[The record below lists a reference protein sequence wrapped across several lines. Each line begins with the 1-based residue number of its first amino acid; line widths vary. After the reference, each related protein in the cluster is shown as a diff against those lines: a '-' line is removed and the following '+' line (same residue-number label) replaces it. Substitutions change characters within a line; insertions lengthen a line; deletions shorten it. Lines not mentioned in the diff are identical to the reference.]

1 MAGSILR
8 PNLKDIKP
16 DLNSIK
22 LLPKFLKKILEG
34 GDNNLLKLV
43 IFELEKIGFK
53 VLNLKTILP
62 EIFLGGGNQTSYK
75 LSKINLYDI
84 KKGRQIL
91 INNSKFDIGQS
102 IIIQHGSVI
111 GIEAAQGTDNLIKQS
126 FHF

>member
-8 PNLKDIKP
+8 PSFKDIKP

-53 VLNLKTILP
+53 VLNLKTLLP
-62 EIFLGGGNQTSYK
+62 EIFLGRGNQTSYK
-75 LSKINLYDI
+75 ISKINLYDI
-84 KKGRQIL
+84 KKE
-91 INNSKFDIGQS
+91 NKF
-102 IIIQHGSVI
+102 
-111 GIEAAQGTDNLIKQS
+111 
-126 FHF
+126 

>member
-62 EIFLGGGNQTSYK
+62 EIFL
-75 LSKINLYDI
+75 
-84 KKGRQIL
+84 
-91 INNSKFDIGQS
+91 
-102 IIIQHGSVI
+102 
-111 GIEAAQGTDNLIKQS
+111 EEEIKQVIN
-126 FHF
+126 FQR

>member
-8 PNLKDIKP
+8 PSFKDIKP

-53 VLNLKTILP
+53 VLNLKTLLP
-62 EIFLGGGNQTSYK
+62 EIFLGREIKQVTK
-75 LSKINLYDI
+75 FQEINLYDI
-84 KKGRQIL
+84 KKE
-91 INNSKFDIGQS
+91 NKF
-102 IIIQHGSVI
+102 
-111 GIEAAQGTDNLIKQS
+111 
-126 FHF
+126 